1 LKSVTHEIHCGATG
15 TRLGSNCGGYV
26 LDYSLYSR
34 GICFVLLGNVKMLL
48 LRCRVVLLV
57 LLFLPLLLLSLLLLL
72 LSLLLLLL
80 SLLLLLLLMRLSQ
93 GHLRSLMLLLTLL
106 LWLHL
111 MFRSLS
117 PPSGRHGRLH
127 ASARRESHLRLRLA
141 PTLLPCP
148 FLLRPATGTAA
159 AL

>member
-1 LKSVTHEIHCGATG
+1 MKSVTHEIHCGATG

-57 LLFLPLLLLSLLLLL
+57 LLFLPLLL